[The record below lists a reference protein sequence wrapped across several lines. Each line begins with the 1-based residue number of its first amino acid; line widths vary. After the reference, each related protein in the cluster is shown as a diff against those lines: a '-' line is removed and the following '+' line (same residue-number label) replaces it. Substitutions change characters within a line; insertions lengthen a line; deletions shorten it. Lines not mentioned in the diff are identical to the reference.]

1 MKILSV
7 SLFTL
12 LSLACIYTPP
22 MFGAQESRPREVK
35 ATDSADGLQ
44 ISIHLGGEQFRT
56 SDTAQLKVELKN
68 IGDVPLMIHKD
79 IGWYGDTSFGLSITD
94 EHHQRVNPTV
104 LIENFP
110 TTPLPVD
117 DFITL
122 KPGESH
128 EQERRLVLKWYQ
140 FEESGEYVLTATYWG
155 ASKDFVPESLRG
167 RTWRGEQLKSKPI
180 KFKVVKE

>member
-1 MKILSV
+1 MQVLSV

-12 LSLACIYTPP
+12 VSLACIYTTP
-22 MFGAQESRPREVK
+22 MFGAQEIRPREVK
-35 ATDSADGLQ
+35 AADSADGLQ
-44 ISIHLGGEQFRT
+44 ISVHLGGEQYRT
-56 SDTAQLKVELKN
+56 SDTPQLKVELKN

-79 IGWYGDTSFGLSITD
+79 VGWYGDTSFGLSITD
-94 EHHQRVNPTV
+94 EHHQRVDSTF
-104 LIENFP
+104 LMENFP
-110 TTPLPVD
+110 TQPLPVD

-140 FEESGEYVLTATYWG
+140 FEESGEYVLTATYRG